1 MTTTGQEAPRVSGLE
16 PAYGYAKAAEK
27 LQALGYDVS
36 EHWLRN
42 HPEVP
47 RVKVGHDVKFTDA
60 LLAEFIESKT
70 QRAKLEATSDRP
82 TGRRHRRT
90 S

>member
-1 MTTTGQEAPRVSGLE
+1 MTEPVRESALE

-47 RVKVGHDVKFTDA
+47 RVKIGHDVKFTDA

-70 QRAKLEATSDRP
+70 QRQREDAASGRP
-82 TGRRHRRT
+82 LPQRRRRAV
-90 S
+90 